1 MQGIIGKL
9 VENLEDFNE
18 VEERRRRVKISKT
31 LRGKEYKEI
40 CKQNRLKINMQAR
53 AVEKDLNSKYGTLIR
68 GRGGFRTRGRQALFR
83 QK

>member
-9 VENLEDFNE
+9 VENLEEFNE

-40 CKQNRLKINMQAR
+40 CKKNRLRIN
-53 AVEKDLNSKYGTLIR
+53 
-68 GRGGFRTRGRQALFR
+68 
-83 QK
+83 